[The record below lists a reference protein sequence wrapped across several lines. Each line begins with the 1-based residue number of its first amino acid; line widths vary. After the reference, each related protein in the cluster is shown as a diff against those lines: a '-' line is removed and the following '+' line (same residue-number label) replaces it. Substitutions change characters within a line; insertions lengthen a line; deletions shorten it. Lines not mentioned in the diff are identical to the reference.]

1 MVGKSTV
8 RSPLV
13 ILLLAVVASAQAD
26 VLYEQ
31 TVFQCDNSAIG
42 FLPSDLSLEFSPGS
56 FQVLDDFVL
65 DMPVALEDIQWWGAG
80 GSQTTDHFT
89 VRLFTGSFESP
100 TPLAELAPDDVNR
113 ADAVNRAAAGYS
125 APRPGDLELDVW
137 AYNLQLQDAIMLE
150 AGVPYSISI
159 SNNTTGSADWA
170 WLFGE
175 GGNDRLGARISDAD
189 EWFEIPMLGV
199 AYELTGTVVP
209 EPATLTLLALGIA
222 GYLVKRRRR
231 ARGM

>member
-8 RSPLV
+8 RCSV
-13 ILLLAVVASAQAD
+13 VVLLLAVAASARAD

-31 TVFQCDNSAIG
+31 PVFQCDNSAVG
-42 FLPSDLSLEFSPGS
+42 SLPSDLSVELSPGS
-56 FQVLDDFVL
+56 FQVLDDFL
-65 DMPVALEDIQWWGAG
+65 DMPVALEDTRWWGVG
-80 GSQTTDHFT
+80 GSQTTDDFT
-89 VRLFTGSFESP
+89 IRLFAGSFDSP
-100 TPLAELAPDDVNR
+100 TPLAEVAPDDVNR

-125 APRPGDLELDVW
+125 APRPVDLEFDVW
-137 AYNLQLQDAIMLE
+137 AYNFQLQDPVLLE

-159 SNNTTGSADWA
+159 LNNTTGSADWA

-175 GGNDRLGARISDAD
+175 GGNSRPGARISDTD
-189 EWFEIPMLGV
+189 EWFEIPVLDV